1 MNYSNPMNALM
12 RLGQQKQSANPLQQ
26 LAQIG
31 TQKQQ
36 QQPINQQQFTQ
47 AISKLDK
54 NALADLVSKA
64 RQQGIPESEIESGLD
79 FLLKLR

>member
-1 MNYSNPMNALM
+1 MNYSNPMGALM
-12 RLGQQKQSANPLQQ
+12 RLGQKQSANPLQQ

-31 TQKQQ
+31 TQRQQ

-54 NALADLVSKA
+54 NALADLVQKA

>member
-1 MNYSNPMNALM
+1 MSYSNPMEALM
-12 RLGQQKQSANPLQQ
+12 RLGQKQSANPLQQ

-36 QQPINQQQFTQ
+36 QPINPQQFTQ
-47 AISKLDK
+47 AVSKLDK
-54 NALADLVSKA
+54 NTLAGLVQQA
-64 RQQGIPESEIESGLD
+64 RQRGISEQEIESGLD

>member
-1 MNYSNPMNALM
+1 MLYSNPMEALM
-12 RLGQQKQSANPLQQ
+12 RLGQKQSANPLQQ

-36 QQPINQQQFTQ
+36 QPINPQQFTQ
-47 AISKLDK
+47 AVSKLDK
-54 NALADLVSKA
+54 NALAGLVQQA
-64 RQQGIPESEIESGLD
+64 RQQGIPEKEIEAGLD

>member
-1 MNYSNPMNALM
+1 MNYSNPMEALM
-12 RLGQQKQSANPLQQ
+12 RLGQKQSANPLQQ

-36 QQPINQQQFTQ
+36 QQPINPQQFTQ
-47 AISKLDK
+47 AVSKLDK
-54 NALADLVSKA
+54 NTLAGLVQQA
-64 RQQGIPESEIESGLD
+64 RQRGISEQEIESGLD

>member
-1 MNYSNPMNALM
+1 MNYSNPMEALM
-12 RLGQQKQSANPLQQ
+12 RMGQKQSANPLQQ

-36 QQPINQQQFTQ
+36 QPINPQQFTQ
-47 AISKLDK
+47 AVSKLDK
-54 NALADLVSKA
+54 NALAGLVQQA
-64 RQQGIPESEIESGLD
+64 RQQGIPEKEIEAGLD

>member
-1 MNYSNPMNALM
+1 MNYSNPMEALM
-12 RLGQQKQSANPLQQ
+12 RMGQKQSANPLQQ

-36 QQPINQQQFTQ
+36 QPINPQQFTQ
-47 AISKLDK
+47 AVSRLDK
-54 NALADLVSKA
+54 NALAGLVQQA
-64 RQQGIPESEIESGLD
+64 RQQGIPEKEIEAGLD

>member
-1 MNYSNPMNALM
+1 MPYSNPIEALM
-12 RLGQQKQSANPLQQ
+12 RLGQKQSANPLQQ

-36 QQPINQQQFTQ
+36 QPINPQQFTQ
-47 AISKLDK
+47 AVSKLDK
-54 NALADLVSKA
+54 NALASLVQQA
-64 RQQGIPESEIESGLD
+64 RQQGIPEKEIEAGLD

>member
-1 MNYSNPMNALM
+1 MNYSNPMEALM
-12 RLGQQKQSANPLQQ
+12 RLGQKQSANPLQQ

-36 QQPINQQQFTQ
+36 QPINPQQFTQ
-47 AISKLDK
+47 AVSKLDK
-54 NALADLVSKA
+54 NALAGLVQQA
-64 RQQGIPESEIESGLD
+64 RQQGIPEKEIEAGLD